1 MYQLNQTQLQA
12 LLDLLEHRQTEQAE
26 QFLIAHLQLDPTA
39 AKNLVRILYESSDA
53 LQAFKANP
61 QILSGEM
68 PNIKN
73 ESNSF
78 EFNFSSSTVK
88 MTNQD
93 GKTIEINDQHP
104 DWQEIKKQFQIDLTQ
119 PDALSKFAENFM
131 QGQTQ
136 NTSSQAKSS
145 SYDSTSP
152 THALVQTSGVEDL
165 SHQNKS
171 SSMLLLIG
179 FLVLI
184 GIAAFYYFKT

>member
-1 MYQLNQTQLQA
+1 
-12 LLDLLEHRQTEQAE
+12 
-26 QFLIAHLQLDPTA
+26 
-39 AKNLVRILYESSDA
+39 
-53 LQAFKANP
+53 
-61 QILSGEM
+61 M

-73 ESNSF
+73 GSKSF

-119 PDALSKFAENFM
+119 PDALFKFAENFM

-152 THALVQTSGVEDL
+152 THASVQTSGVEHL

-184 GIAAFYYFKT
+184 GIAAFYYFKHD

>member
-1 MYQLNQTQLQA
+1 MYQLNQTQLQT
-12 LLDLLEHRQTEQAE
+12 LLDLLEHHRTEQAE
-26 QFLIAHLQLDPTA
+26 QFLIAQLQLDPTA
-39 AKNLVRILYESSDA
+39 AKKLVRILYESSDA

-73 ESNSF
+73 ESKSF

-136 NTSSQAKSS
+136 NTSSQAKPS

-152 THALVQTSGVEDL
+152 THASVQSSGVEDL

-171 SSMLLLIG
+171 SSILLLIG
-179 FLVLI
+179 FFVLI

>member
-1 MYQLNQTQLQA
+1 MYQLNHTQLQA
-12 LLDLLEHRQTEQAE
+12 LLDLLEHHQIEQAE
-26 QFLIAHLQLDPTA
+26 QFLIAQLQLDPTTV
-39 AKNLVRILYESSDA
+39 KNLVRILHESPDA
-53 LQAFKANP
+53 LQTFKTNP
-61 QILSGEM
+61 QILSGEI

-73 ESNSF
+73 ESKSF

-119 PDALSKFAENFM
+119 PDALSKFAENFLR
-131 QGQTQ
+131 GQTQ
-136 NTSSQAKSS
+136 NTSSQVKSS
-145 SYDSTSP
+145 SLDSTSP
-152 THALVQTSGVEDL
+152 TYSSIQTSGVEDV
-165 SHQNKS
+165 SQQNKS

>member
-1 MYQLNQTQLQA
+1 
-12 LLDLLEHRQTEQAE
+12 
-26 QFLIAHLQLDPTA
+26 
-39 AKNLVRILYESSDA
+39 
-53 LQAFKANP
+53 
-61 QILSGEM
+61 M

-73 ESNSF
+73 ESKSF

-131 QGQTQ
+131 QGETQ

-152 THALVQTSGVEDL
+152 THASVQTSGVEDL

>member
-1 MYQLNQTQLQA
+1 MYQLNHTQLQT
-12 LLDLLEHRQTEQAE
+12 LLDLLEHHQIEQAE
-26 QFLIAHLQLDPTA
+26 QFLIAQLQLDPTTV
-39 AKNLVRILYESSDA
+39 KNLVRILHESPDA
-53 LQAFKANP
+53 LQTFKTNP
-61 QILSGEM
+61 QILSGEI

-73 ESNSF
+73 ESKSF

-119 PDALSKFAENFM
+119 PDALSKFAENFLR
-131 QGQTQ
+131 GQTQ
-136 NTSSQAKSS
+136 NTSSQVKSS
-145 SYDSTSP
+145 SLDSTSP
-152 THALVQTSGVEDL
+152 TYSSIQTSGVEDV
-165 SHQNKS
+165 SQQNKS

>member
-1 MYQLNQTQLQA
+1 MGNVTLPDGREVTDTIYN
-12 LLDLLEHRQTEQAE
+12 HIPPFR
-26 QFLIAHLQLDPTA
+26 LID
-39 AKNLVRILYESSDA
+39 
-53 LQAFKANP
+53 
-61 QILSGEM
+61 
-68 PNIKN
+68 
-73 ESNSF
+73 
-78 EFNFSSSTVK
+78 
-88 MTNQD
+88 QD

-152 THALVQTSGVEDL
+152 THASVQTSGVEDL

>member
-1 MYQLNQTQLQA
+1 
-12 LLDLLEHRQTEQAE
+12 
-26 QFLIAHLQLDPTA
+26 
-39 AKNLVRILYESSDA
+39 
-53 LQAFKANP
+53 
-61 QILSGEM
+61 M

-73 ESNSF
+73 ESKSF

-145 SYDSTSP
+145 YDSTSSY
-152 THALVQTSGVEDL
+152 HASVQTSGVEDL

-171 SSMLLLIG
+171 SSNAAIDWISCFDWDCSSLL
-179 FLVLI
+179 F
-184 GIAAFYYFKT
+184 